1 MVCAQNATSTPART
15 PARAHSAVSSWVR
28 SMISTRRDDA
38 TCNVCQAAMAASGVD
53 RGRDD
58 RHHLQEAVGNLQ
70 GAQAVHT
77 GHQRGVLPARA
88 GDEAHNDLQLSD
100 LEANMAAGE
109 PYFVDELIRL
119 TGQSAST
126 VMGNL
131 GLLELRGC
139 VSRTPAGAFIRLDG
153 RGSQEE
159 T

>member
-1 MVCAQNATSTPART
+1 LVET
-15 PARAHSAVSSWVR
+15 VEDILR
-28 SMISTRRDDA
+28 SLGPRYT
-38 TCNVCQAAMAASGVD
+38 
-53 RGRDD
+53 
-58 RHHLQEAVGNLQ
+58 
-70 GAQAVHT
+70 
-77 GHQRGVLPARA
+77 PARA

-159 T
+159 M